1 MKIQKKQK
9 TWIEESIEKMGEKP
23 EDFACEGEDCEKAR
37 AKAEKE
43 MNKRLA
49 PAQKVAEKTKEE
61 DHAEEGKP
69 LKEEKE
75 NITSYDVKDRKELAS
90 LLEELHLTAKDV
102 SIKRSVKEGCRYQ
115 VTLKSVL
122 NETKE
127 VKAKAAFV
135 DDPTKDMTKGDYI
148 DWLINSK
155 GWEEEAAKNYAKLFF
170 KEDLDYDEKVCKD
183 ILRKL
188 REGANADIKDNIKKI
203 FDEYGFTLESMK
215 VEPTTIKVYWHLD
228 NHTGL
233 NTIYLG
239 KDIFDTSLI
248 TFAEDLAHALK
259 KVKGLKESK
268 FSYVTDPNGL
278 EGEVEANNKE
288 EATKKV
294 ETELAQKGVAVS
306 DEIIDVEEKKINE
319 SKSNYELEK
328 EISKIRTYKELCKYV
343 DAHPGL
349 FLNSTGRFN
358 LTVKKEN
365 EDGIEEFICDVSKFY
380 RPFQKEVNKADLRV
394 VKEEKEIDDGPEH
407 GYESVE
413 DYERAQAILDEMAAL
428 RKEEEEKGKAI
439 LKAWAIDKTMS
450 DEEFHKQSEEL
461 HNSTQEKVEK
471 LYKELIALP
480 VKKES
485 FEQDKEKAV
494 NDAKA
499 EAERLKYASLE
510 DREKGKIFV
519 VGDHVKY
526 VNNDGWTTGGEENIG
541 RTGTI
546 VSSGRI
552 GNLEIFNVFADDERY
567 YKGYENFTF
576 NATADNLEFTKE
588 VNELKESIDK
598 KALEFYVNN
607 WEEGDNI
614 TVTAD
619 LLNVLE
625 QALEMS
631 NKYSKE
637 ECLHEDIDD
646 NHPLVGKKV
655 TWKEE
660 EVTITGVEDEE
671 GSVLFKLSNGK
682 MIDPTIAL
690 GKTLK
695 SEDEEVLAFIDAH
708 KEKEPEEVKKDDEPK
723 ISEYDRGCEKAR
735 EDFKNR
741 DKARYKKLKKN
752 WDVEAHDDFDR
763 GYMDTYSKL
772 EKSAIANKQRNLRDI
787 TINNTYKGDVDE
799 LIDWLKNGGISSI
812 NVISNEDDFD
822 RTKDFIDELN
832 KRDGTS
838 YTLKTTNKQ
847 GDSYEITLTTKKD
860 ILEKMPEEVKTWVA
874 LKNSGKFGSTAEKVE
889 ANVFNEKDHTLTS
902 NGIVIDLLTNY
913 GFHLGDYKEKKNE
926 SLEESQK
933 GFVTFLNL
941 ELGVLVDKSD
951 EFDYYSSAYDHKHG
965 YYDETYL
972 NGLEKD
978 FDALKEDALNYLK
991 DGVANTYA
999 IITSIDVKGSEE
1011 DFEDVIQQMEE
1022 DRFIDNSV
1030 DFLDGEQFELD
1041 NVVWSAYKDENGK
1054 IHEGF
1059 LGNNPVEECK
1069 VENKVEEAYG
1079 ENGDYKVKVYNI
1091 QWHTPEDIDGEY
1103 ELGIDEDDPQ
1113 YREKIDAWKKQHI
1126 ENLPKELEL
1135 TIKPSDEVEDE
1146 NDLEYAIDELIS
1158 QKYEYPSDF
1167 KFEILER
1174 PTLDIPDGFVKF
1186 EGYPTEVGEVG
1197 RELITK
1203 DGEHIWVTDYTE
1215 DDGGFWASR
1224 SKSDIQTGRGRYWP
1238 RDKIKFVSEEIFESL
1253 KESTQKEEL
1262 DEGAYPLSKKVE
1274 DNVRNWWEDVVVWN
1288 QEHGNIFN
1296 IVNDDNY
1303 EDIEGWHAAMFDMLD
1318 DIKKQLEK
1326 EDDEE
1331 LKALFKKGK
1340 RIYNN
1345 NALSQY
1351 REQFEK
1357 SKEQLI
1363 ERKLDGSE
1371 GEYERTKHQIESQ
1384 KEYVKELEAK
1394 LKTLPQPSDDEWF
1407 NSDMDDLYDKYPE
1420 YFQVEYDIDS
1430 TKQWIGELEGYLA
1443 ELRYIDNGNSSD
1455 YSGFESLEED
1465 IDDDF
1470 LTGDTDLV
1478 DAEEVDDDFGVAG
1491 MSYEEKMDFLA
1502 GDEQEAIDG
1511 YDEVIDTIEDEHVK
1525 DQLEHIKEE
1534 EIAHKEFLDAVKED
1548 PTITYEEHDEQVIDN
1563 TPEEEFVDPEDVDDD
1578 MQVVIIDEK

>member
-23 EDFACEGEDCEKAR
+23 EDFACEDIECEEKKR
-37 AKAEKE
+37 EQAEKK
-43 MNKRLA
+43 MNKRLE
-49 PAQKVAEKTKEE
+49 PAKKVAEKTKEE
-61 DHAEEGKP
+61 DHVEEGKP

-90 LLEELHLTAKDV
+90 LLEELHLTTKDV

-127 VKAKAAFV
+127 VKADESLKE
-135 DDPTKDMTKGDYI
+135 
-148 DWLINSK
+148 SK
-155 GWEEEAAKNYAKLFF
+155 GLAVKDVKPGQSFKPLKDLFYCDIEEEGMFEDDEELVKEFTDNGFKL
-170 KEDLDYDEKVCKD
+170 
-183 ILRKL
+183 
-188 REGANADIKDNIKKI
+188 EG
-203 FDEYGFTLESMK
+203 
-215 VEPTTIKVYWHLD
+215 
-228 NHTGL
+228 
-233 NTIYLG
+233 
-239 KDIFDTSLI
+239 TSLI
-248 TFAEDLAHALK
+248 IPAGTIIKFAVSQSVDSYEIGDYTFDVGEWSKEAENTP
-259 KVKGLKESK
+259 VEIISINESK

-319 SKSNYELEK
+319 SKSNYEIEK
-328 EISKIRTYKELCKYV
+328 EISKIRTYKELCNYV
-343 DAHPGL
+343 DSHPGL
-349 FLNSTGRFN
+349 FLNSNGRFN
-358 LTVKKEN
+358 LTVKRED
-365 EDGIEEFICDVSKFY
+365 EDGIEEVICDVSKFY

-407 GYESVE
+407 GYESVK
-413 DYERAQAILDEMAAL
+413 DYERAQAILDEMSAL

-485 FEQDKEKAV
+485 FEQDKEKAIS
-494 NDAKA
+494 DAKA
-499 EAERLKYASLE
+499 EAERLKYAPLE

-526 VNNDGWTTGGEENIG
+526 VNNDGWTAGGEENIG

-546 VSSGRI
+546 ISSGRI
-552 GNLEIFNVFADDERY
+552 GNLEIFTVFADDERY

-598 KALEFYVNN
+598 EALEFYVNN

-614 TVTAD
+614 TITAD

-625 QALEMS
+625 QALEMTK
-631 NKYSKE
+631 KYSKE
-637 ECLHEDIDD
+637 ECLHEDIDAS
-646 NHPLVGKKV
+646 HPLVGKKV

-660 EVTITGVEDEE
+660 ETTIDGVEDEE
-671 GSVLFKLSNGK
+671 DSVLFKLGNGK
-682 MIDPTIAL
+682 MIDPRIAL

-752 WDVEAHDDFDR
+752 WDVEAHDDFDK

-772 EKSAIANKQRNLRDI
+772 EKSAIANKQRGLKDI

-832 KRDGTS
+832 KRDNTS
-838 YTLKTTNKQ
+838 YALKTTNKQ
-847 GDSYEITLTTKKD
+847 GDSYEITLTTNKD

-874 LKNSGKFGSTAEKVE
+874 LKNSGKFGSTAEKVP
-889 ANVFNEKDHTLTS
+889 ANVYSEKDHTLTS

-913 GFHLGDYKEKKNE
+913 DFHLGDYKEKKE
-926 SLEESQK
+926 SLEESVSSDKKKLKYLLAKEEVCPLDRDELWELQELINK
-933 GFVTFLNL
+933 YGYPEDLEESKEGFVTFLNL
-941 ELGVLVDKSD
+941 ELGVLWDDSD
-951 EFDYYSSAYDHKHG
+951 EFEYYSSAYDHKHG

-978 FDALKEDALNYLK
+978 FDHLKEVGLDYVK
-991 DGVANTYA
+991 RGVANTYA
-999 IITSIDVKGSEE
+999 ILTSIDVQGSEE
-1011 DFEDVIQQMEE
+1011 DFEDVIQQIEE
-1022 DRFIDNSV
+1022 DGFIDESV
-1030 DFLDGEQFELD
+1030 DFLNGEQFDVD
-1041 NVVWSAYKDENGK
+1041 NVIWSAYKDENGD
-1054 IHEGF
+1054 IHENFVGK
-1059 LGNNPVEECK
+1059 EEVK
-1069 VENKVEEAYG
+1069 EE
-1079 ENGDYKVKVYNI
+1079 
-1091 QWHTPEDIDGEY
+1091 
-1103 ELGIDEDDPQ
+1103 
-1113 YREKIDAWKKQHI
+1113 
-1126 ENLPKELEL
+1126 
-1135 TIKPSDEVEDE
+1135 
-1146 NDLEYAIDELIS
+1146 
-1158 QKYEYPSDF
+1158 
-1167 KFEILER
+1167 
-1174 PTLDIPDGFVKF
+1174 
-1186 EGYPTEVGEVG
+1186 
-1197 RELITK
+1197 
-1203 DGEHIWVTDYTE
+1203 
-1215 DDGGFWASR
+1215 
-1224 SKSDIQTGRGRYWP
+1224 
-1238 RDKIKFVSEEIFESL
+1238 L

-1262 DEGAYPLSKKVE
+1262 DEGAYPLSKKVGE
-1274 DNVRNWWEDVVVWN
+1274 SVKNWWEDVIVWN
-1288 QEHGNIFN
+1288 QEHDYIFN
-1296 IVNDDNY
+1296 IANDDDY

-1351 REQFEK
+1351 REEV
-1357 SKEQLI
+1357 E
-1363 ERKLDGSE
+1363 
-1371 GEYERTKHQIESQ
+1371 Q
-1384 KEYVKELEAK
+1384 KEETPINEVL
-1394 LKTLPQPSDDEWF
+1394 DDEEIE
-1407 NSDMDDLYDKYPE
+1407 D
-1420 YFQVEYDIDS
+1420 
-1430 TKQWIGELEGYLA
+1430 
-1443 ELRYIDNGNSSD
+1443 
-1455 YSGFESLEED
+1455 D

-1470 LTGDTDLV
+1470 LSGEEDLV
-1478 DAEEVDDDFGVAG
+1478 DAEDVDDDFGVG
-1491 MSYEEKMDFLA
+1491 DMSYEEKIDFLA

-1511 YDEVIDTIEDEHVK
+1511 YDEVIDTVEDEHVK
-1525 DQLEHIKEE
+1525 DQLEHIRDE

-1548 PTITYEEHDEQVIDN
+1548 PKADYEDFEHKEEEVIDN

>member
-23 EDFACEGEDCEKAR
+23 EDFACEDIECEEKKR
-37 AKAEKE
+37 EQAEKK
-43 MNKRLA
+43 MNKRLE
-49 PAQKVAEKTKEE
+49 PAKKVAEKTKEE
-61 DHAEEGKP
+61 DHVEEGKP

-90 LLEELHLTAKDV
+90 LLEELHLTTKDV

-127 VKAKAAFV
+127 ALKEDEGRYKEVEHKMVDDKDGFQTDYTMYLDTKENKYVCVFGDNEIYTPESSSFDFETENKKEAYEWFNNYKGFV
-135 DDPTKDMTKGDYI
+135 DESLKE
-148 DWLINSK
+148 SK
-155 GWEEEAAKNYAKLFF
+155 GLVVKDVKPGQSFKPLKDLFYCDIEEEGMFEDDEELVKEFTDNGFKL
-170 KEDLDYDEKVCKD
+170 
-183 ILRKL
+183 
-188 REGANADIKDNIKKI
+188 EG
-203 FDEYGFTLESMK
+203 
-215 VEPTTIKVYWHLD
+215 
-228 NHTGL
+228 
-233 NTIYLG
+233 
-239 KDIFDTSLI
+239 TSLI
-248 TFAEDLAHALK
+248 IPAETVIKFAVSQSVDSYEIGDYAFDVGEWSEEAENTP
-259 KVKGLKESK
+259 VEIISINESK

-319 SKSNYELEK
+319 SKSNYEIEK
-328 EISKIRTYKELCKYV
+328 EISKIRTYKELCNYV
-343 DAHPGL
+343 DSHPGL
-349 FLNSTGRFN
+349 FLNSNGRFN
-358 LTVKKEN
+358 LTVKKED
-365 EDGIEEFICDVSKFY
+365 EDGIEEVICDVSKFY
-380 RPFQKEVNKADLRV
+380 RPFQREFDKADLRV
-394 VKEEKEIDDGPEH
+394 VKEDKEIDDGPEH
-407 GYESVE
+407 GYESVK
-413 DYERAQAILDEMAAL
+413 DYERAQAILDEMSAL

-439 LKAWAIDKTMS
+439 LKAWAVDKTMS
-450 DEEFHKQSEEL
+450 DEEFHKQSDEL

-485 FEQDKEKAV
+485 FEQDKEKAI

-499 EAERLKYASLE
+499 EAERLKYAPLE

-526 VNNDGWTTGGEENIG
+526 VNNDGWTAGGEENIG

-546 VSSGRI
+546 ISSGRI
-552 GNLEIFNVFADDERY
+552 GNLEIFTVFADDERY

-598 KALEFYVNN
+598 EALEFYVNN

-625 QALEMS
+625 QALEMTK
-631 NKYSKE
+631 KYSKE
-637 ECLHEDIDD
+637 ECLHEDIDAS
-646 NHPLVGKKV
+646 HPLVGKKV

-660 EVTITGVEDEE
+660 ETTIDGVEDEE
-671 GSVLFKLSNGK
+671 DSVLFKLGNGK
-682 MIDPTIAL
+682 MIDPRIAL

-752 WDVEAHDDFDR
+752 WDVEAHDDFDK

-832 KRDGTS
+832 KRDDTS
-838 YTLKTTNKQ
+838 YALKTTNKQ
-847 GDSYEITLTTKKD
+847 GDSYEITLTTNKD

-874 LKNSGKFGSTAEKVE
+874 LKNSGKFGSTAEKVP
-889 ANVFNEKDHTLTS
+889 ANVYSERDHTLTS

-913 GFHLGDYKEKKNE
+913 GFHLGDYKEKKE
-926 SLEESQK
+926 SLEESVSSDKKKLKYLLAKEEVCPLDRDELWELQELINKYGYPEDLEESKK

-999 IITSIDVKGSEE
+999 IITAIDVKGSEE

-1041 NVVWSAYKDENGK
+1041 NVVWSAYKDENGD
-1054 IHEGF
+1054 IHENF
-1059 LGNNPVEECK
+1059 VGNNQVEECK
-1069 VENKVEEAYG
+1069 VENKVEESLNESMENEVKSFWLEVEDANNEMKWG
-1079 ENGDYKVKVYNI
+1079 FTIDNGDY
-1091 QWHTPEDIDGEY
+1091 D
-1103 ELGIDEDDPQ
+1103 
-1113 YREKIDAWKKQHI
+1113 
-1126 ENLPKELEL
+1126 
-1135 TIKPSDEVEDE
+1135 
-1146 NDLEYAIDELIS
+1146 
-1158 QKYEYPSDF
+1158 
-1167 KFEILER
+1167 
-1174 PTLDIPDGFVKF
+1174 
-1186 EGYPTEVGEVG
+1186 
-1197 RELITK
+1197 
-1203 DGEHIWVTDYTE
+1203 
-1215 DDGGFWASR
+1215 
-1224 SKSDIQTGRGRYWP
+1224 
-1238 RDKIKFVSEEIFESL
+1238 
-1253 KESTQKEEL
+1253 
-1262 DEGAYPLSKKVE
+1262 
-1274 DNVRNWWEDVVVWN
+1274 
-1288 QEHGNIFN
+1288 
-1296 IVNDDNY
+1296 
-1303 EDIEGWHAAMFDMLD
+1303 DIEAMHAAMFDMYD
-1318 DIKKQLEK
+1318 DLIEVGAFELAKKCKKIYNKYAKYSKITEDVK
-1326 EDDEE
+1326 EEQEETPINEVLDDEE
-1331 LKALFKKGK
+1331 
-1340 RIYNN
+1340 
-1345 NALSQY
+1345 
-1351 REQFEK
+1351 
-1357 SKEQLI
+1357 
-1363 ERKLDGSE
+1363 
-1371 GEYERTKHQIESQ
+1371 
-1384 KEYVKELEAK
+1384 
-1394 LKTLPQPSDDEWF
+1394 
-1407 NSDMDDLYDKYPE
+1407 
-1420 YFQVEYDIDS
+1420 
-1430 TKQWIGELEGYLA
+1430 
-1443 ELRYIDNGNSSD
+1443 
-1455 YSGFESLEED
+1455 

-1470 LTGDTDLV
+1470 LSGEEDLV
-1478 DAEEVDDDFGVAG
+1478 DAEDVDDDFGVG
-1491 MSYEEKMDFLA
+1491 DMSYEEKIDFLA

-1511 YDEVIDTIEDEHVK
+1511 YDEVIDTVEDEHVK
-1525 DQLEHIKEE
+1525 DQLEHIRDE

-1548 PTITYEEHDEQVIDN
+1548 PKADYEDFEHKEEEVIDN
-1563 TPEEEFVDPEDVDDD
+1563 SPEEEFVDPEDVDDD